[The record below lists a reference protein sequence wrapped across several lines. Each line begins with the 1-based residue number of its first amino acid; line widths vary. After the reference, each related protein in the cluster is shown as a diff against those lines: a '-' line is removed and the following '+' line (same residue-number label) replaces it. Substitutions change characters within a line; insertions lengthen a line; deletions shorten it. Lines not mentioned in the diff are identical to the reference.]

1 VDRLDEMALFVRVVE
16 RKSFHVAATDLGLQR
31 STASEMIKRLEG
43 RLGMRLL
50 QRTTR
55 HVAPTLEGEAFY
67 RRCLQILADI
77 EEAETA
83 FSDARPRGVLRI
95 DVHGNMFRQL
105 LLPHLPAFLSRYPEL
120 SLHIGEGDRLVNLIQ
135 EGVDCVVRAGEP
147 ADSGMVLRRLGM
159 VNEATVASPDYLAR
173 HCVPMT
179 PDDLDGHMMIG
190 FVSSATSEVMPLEFT
205 QDGQVRY
212 VRLPSRMTVTGSD
225 TSAALAR
232 LGLGLVQAPRY
243 RFADDFASGALVEV
257 LAEYPPTPT
266 PISALYPHNR
276 QLSPRVRVFVDWLIQ
291 VFDEQAFQSK
301 SLP

>member
-179 PDDLDGHMMIG
+179 PDDLDCHMMIG